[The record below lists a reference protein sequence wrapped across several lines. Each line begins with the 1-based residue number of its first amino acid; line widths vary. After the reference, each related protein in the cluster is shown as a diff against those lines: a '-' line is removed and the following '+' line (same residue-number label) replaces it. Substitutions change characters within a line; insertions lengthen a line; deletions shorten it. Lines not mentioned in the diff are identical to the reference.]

1 MQYPTNRIV
10 LTTAF
15 VKQLWKTFCGMCYS
29 ACGMVHIKDTLL
41 LIRKSNQSSGSSGF
55 PLSLPEWSFTIYLMQ
70 RTVNVLRVLL
80 NKTFP
85 SFIIIPFVG
94 QNLFITLHT
103 ILHYTHRCIIYI
115 YKHFLNSYPY
125 LPRPEL
131 CGWTTPRQNMA
142 ATAASTA
149 LPPFFNMSRPTSE
162 HRAASV
168 ATAPVDPI
176 CKN

>member
-15 VKQLWKTFCGMCYS
+15 VKQLWKKCCGMCYS

-115 YKHFLNSYPY
+115 YINIFLTVTHTFQDLSYVGGQLRDKTWPPQQHPLHY
-125 LPRPEL
+125 LPSLTCQGQP
-131 CGWTTPRQNMA
+131 QNIGQHQ
-142 ATAASTA
+142 S
-149 LPPFFNMSRPTSE
+149 LR
-162 HRAASV
+162 HR
-168 ATAPVDPI
+168 
-176 CKN
+176 